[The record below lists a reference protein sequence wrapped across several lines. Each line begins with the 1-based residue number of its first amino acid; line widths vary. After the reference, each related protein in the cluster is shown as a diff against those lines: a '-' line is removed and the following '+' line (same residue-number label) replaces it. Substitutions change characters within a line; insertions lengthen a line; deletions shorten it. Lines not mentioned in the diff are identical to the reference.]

1 MPQRYSLT
9 TDQQAAFNDALNNG
23 IARKDDSMI
32 RAALQNGAEPDLLMF
47 AAIDFKRGLADIW
60 HKVDPDELRIR
71 WLRIAVNAGAN
82 ANATRK
88 GSDGKEWPAAH
99 WLHDNFSES
108 VMTALLQNSV
118 NIDTRDPQGN
128 TLLMR
133 AVNDGK
139 ADMVVYY
146 LTRGADPMAQCGE
159 KRDNFPLKA
168 LQQGGNFRASRKAVL
183 EMEMLKRV
191 KQPAPK
197 PAVSTPVVSFVA
209 VSKPPPVV
217 KPEPPK
223 PPKEPPGIEAPS
235 RASFLRQ
242 KQAAKTGGKPAHGF
256 SL

>member
-9 TDQQAAFNDALNNG
+9 TDQQAAFNDALNTG

-47 AAIDFKRGLADIW
+47 AAIDFKRGL
-60 HKVDPDELRIR
+60 VDMWNKLDADELRIR
-71 WLRIAVNAGAN
+71 WLRIAIGAGAN

-108 VMTALLQNSV
+108 VMTAFLQYSV

-139 ADMVVYY
+139 ADMAQYY
-146 LTRGADPMAQCGE
+146 LTRGADPMAPCGD
-159 KRDNFPLKA
+159 KRDSFPLKA
-168 LQQGGNFRASRKAVL
+168 LQQGGNFRASRKAAI

-197 PAVSTPVVSFVA
+197 PSAPTPVVSFIA
-209 VSKPPPVV
+209 VSKPPPAV
-217 KPEPPK
+217 KKEPPK
-223 PPKEPPGIEAPS
+223 ELQGIEAPR
-235 RASFLRQ
+235 RASFMRQ
-242 KQAAKTGGKPAHGF
+242 KQAEKTGGKPAHGF